1 MFLVQRFMELF
12 WVVIELLDVPKFME
26 IVLALFKICF
36 NVINTAYANIG
47 DFIHWSR
54 RSANKIARCIATF
67 IASFSPP
74 SFSRGRQS
82 HACLSFLRVEIWS
95 YELCIILQWLM
106 RSHSLVWP
114 KYFWITSTVFPLF
127 ELISKTRPLK
137 SWRHGVKC

>member
-1 MFLVQRFMELF
+1 MFLVQRFIELF

-36 NVINTAYANIG
+36 NIINTAYANCQISAILYADRG
-47 DFIHWSR
+47 DR
-54 RSANKIARCIATF
+54 RIK
-67 IASFSPP
+67 SPGVSP
-74 SFSRGRQS
+74 VLAHLSFSRGRQS

-106 RSHSLVWP
+106 RSHSLVWL